1 MLKRLS
7 SVVFT
12 LFLVALG
19 AQADTNTIS
28 GVLTKVE
35 PGLLEVGSHLEDPE
49 TTSVALN
56 ADTTYRKWIMA
67 KPWQQDTSAKFDSL
81 EPGMRIRVDLDSD
94 APNTADT
101 VWIVVVR

>member
-7 SVVFT
+7 SVVFA
-12 LFLVALG
+12 LFLVALV

-28 GVLTKVE
+28 GVVTKVE
-35 PGLLEVGSHLEDPE
+35 PGMLEVGGYLEDPE

-67 KPWQQDTSAKFDSL
+67 KPWQQDTSARFDSL
-81 EPGMRIRVDLDSD
+81 KPGMRVRVDFDSD
-94 APNTADT
+94 APTTAET